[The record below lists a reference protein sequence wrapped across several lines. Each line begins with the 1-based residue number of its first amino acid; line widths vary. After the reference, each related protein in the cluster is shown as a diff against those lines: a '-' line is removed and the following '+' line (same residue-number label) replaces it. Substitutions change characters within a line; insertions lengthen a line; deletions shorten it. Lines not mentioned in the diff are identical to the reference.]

1 MSEVPLLEWKAIGL
15 DDMPAVDD
23 AEHLADPI
31 VYVLKAWELS
41 AKGDEIPEDLRNI
54 RIGTGTYTVAPGTG
68 EAGNPAALA
77 YATAYIIL
85 CTRQPVVFGAPRV
98 LHEVDG
104 YYRMRHEGSLIA
116 YLRGA
121 LTDDNIDFAMAW
133 WNAVG
138 DRWHEVR
145 EATGIG
151 DLALALWL
159 TPPTEEP
166 YDVVELEW
174 HWFDPIYTKALY
186 GDSYPRDPRDRQWLA
201 VNVQTIDV
209 AGALRQAA
217 RKAEELDEAPASEF
231 AQRMLP
237 LDMKPPFASAPYP
250 QDKPGSQITI
260 SVPTHT
266 PAARKRL
273 AEAAEALPDLD
284 LRNVLAQYPRSVE
297 LWLAMQHR
305 FRRLDGTVRRD
316 ASFRPADLVELLR
329 RPRNDG
335 YVRVERHWQEIYEN
349 LLYGELV
356 NVRVPT
362 GLLDPTHIETP
373 LILRAAPY
381 RYEDGEVI
389 WVDGR
394 DIHAVQ
400 AVEVTLSQHMQ
411 SYLERGGW
419 WHVPRELF
427 QLRDETGRAVLLWV
441 LGHAVPRL
449 HRETFSLTMTLGA
462 AGVLEDYELARRYGK
477 GRRWIERHILATF
490 EEARELGVIV
500 DGDVIVRRIR
510 TGRRGRPPDAL
521 NIRVTPVPFG
531 ERAAIPV
538 RPALPPAVGAPW
550 TGAALRLARREKGLT
565 QAALGELVGVTQGTV
580 ARWEGEMLAIPL
592 QAHPRLTELLGPPP
606 RD

>member
-1 MSEVPLLEWKAIGL
+1 MSDAAVFEWQSISLHDLAS
-15 DDMPAVDD
+15 VDGRD
-23 AEHLADPI
+23 QLVDPI
-31 VYVLKAWELS
+31 SYVLQAWQLS
-41 AKGDEIPEDLRNI
+41 AKADEIPEDLRSI
-54 RIGTGTYTVAPGTG
+54 RISTGTYTVAPGLA

-85 CTRQPVVFGAPRV
+85 CTRQPVLFGAPRV
-98 LHEVDG
+98 PHQVDG
-104 YYRMRHEGSLIA
+104 YYRMQHEEKLIA
-116 YLRGA
+116 YLRSA

-138 DRWHEVR
+138 DRWGEVR
-145 EATGIG
+145 DATGIG

-174 HWFDPIYTKALY
+174 HWFHPVFH
-186 GDSYPRDPRDRQWLA
+186 GDAYPRDQRDRQWLA

-209 AGALRQAA
+209 AGALRNAA
-217 RKAEELDEAPASEF
+217 RKAQELDEAPAAEF

-237 LDMKPPFASAPYP
+237 LDMKPPSASAPYP
-250 QDKPGSQITI
+250 QDQPGSQVSI

-266 PAARKRL
+266 PAARRRL
-273 AEAAEALPDLD
+273 AEAAEELPDLD
-284 LRNVLAQYPRSVE
+284 LRDVLAQYPRSVE

-305 FRRLDGTVRRD
+305 FRRPDGTVRRD
-316 ASFRPADLVELLR
+316 ASFRPADLVELMR

-335 YVRVERHWQEIYEN
+335 YVRVERHWQEIHEN

-362 GLLDPTHIETP
+362 GLPDPTHIETP

-394 DIHAVQ
+394 DSHAVQ

-427 QLRDETGRAVLLWV
+427 QIHDETGRAVLLWV

-449 HRETFSLTMTLGA
+449 HRETFALAMALGA

-490 EEARELGVIV
+490 DEAKELGVIV
-500 DGDVIVRRIR
+500 DGDVIIRRIR

-531 ERAAIPV
+531 ERETIPV

-550 TGAALRLARREKGLT
+550 TGPALRLARREKGLT
-565 QAALGELVGVTQGTV
+565 QAALGEMVGVTQGTV
-580 ARWEGEMLAIPL
+580 ARWEGELLAIPL
-592 QAHPRLTELLGPPP
+592 QAHPRLTDVLGPPP